1 MSESAARRLELRELG
16 DDQATLTAL
25 EAIEASQ
32 AHGLSASQLI
42 DVLND
47 DARCVLGAWWQACE
61 SSDCESLD
69 GETSTAE
76 LIGFVVLAHGPF
88 EAEIEA
94 ITVHAAQRGQGVGAR
109 LLAAAIA
116 QARDWQRDSGLE
128 RLLLEVRAS
137 NAAAAALY
145 AKAGFTRDGVR
156 KGYYPLVD
164 GGREDAW
171 LMSLP
176 LV

>member
-1 MSESAARRLELRELG
+1 MRGSVSRRLELRELA

-32 AHGLSASQLI
+32 AHGLSQSQLI

-47 DARCVLGAWWQACE
+47 DARCVLGARWQAGE
-61 SSDCESLD
+61 SP
-69 GETSTAE
+69 TAE
-76 LIGFVVLAHGPF
+76 LIGFVVLARGPF

-116 QARDWQRDSGLE
+116 RARDWQRDSGLE

-156 KGYYPLVD
+156 KGYYPLAE

-176 LV
+176 LT

>member
-1 MSESAARRLELRELG
+1 MSESAARRLELRELA
-16 DDQATLTAL
+16 DDQATLLAL

-32 AHGLSASQLI
+32 AHGLSQSQLI
-42 DVLND
+42 EVLND

-61 SSDCESLD
+61 SSG
-69 GETSTAE
+69 GEASTAE
-76 LIGFVVLAHGPF
+76 LIGFVVLARGPF

-156 KGYYPLVD
+156 KGYYPLAD

>member
-1 MSESAARRLELRELG
+1 MSESAAWRLELRELA

-32 AHGLSASQLI
+32 AHGLSQSQLV

-61 SSDCESLD
+61 SP
-69 GETSTAE
+69 TAE
-76 LIGFVVLAHGPF
+76 LIGFVVLARGPF

-156 KGYYPLVD
+156 KGYYPLAD

>member
-1 MSESAARRLELRELG
+1 MSESAARRLELHELA
-16 DDQATLTAL
+16 DDQATLLAL

-32 AHGLSASQLI
+32 AHGLSQSQLI

-61 SSDCESLD
+61 SSA
-69 GETSTAE
+69 AE
-76 LIGFVVLAHGPF
+76 LIGFVVLARGPF

-109 LLAAAIA
+109 LLAAAISR
-116 QARDWQRDSGLE
+116 ARDWQRDSGLE

-156 KGYYPLVD
+156 KGYYPLAD

>member
-1 MSESAARRLELRELG
+1 MSESAARRLELRELA

-32 AHGLSASQLI
+32 AHGLSQSQLV

-47 DARCVLGAWWQACE
+47 DARCVLGAWWQACV
-61 SSDCESLD
+61 SSDGESLD
-69 GETSTAE
+69 GESPLAE
-76 LIGFVVLAHGPF
+76 LIGFVVLARGPF

-94 ITVHAAQRGQGVGAR
+94 ITVHAAQRGQGVGVR
-109 LLAAAIA
+109 LLAGAIA

-156 KGYYPLVD
+156 KGYYPLAD

>member
-1 MSESAARRLELRELG
+1 MSESVSRRLELRELA

-32 AHGLSASQLI
+32 AHGLSQSQLI

-47 DARCVLGAWWQACE
+47 DARCVLGAWWQACDSPTCE
-61 SSDCESLD
+61 SSG

-76 LIGFVVLAHGPF
+76 LIGFVVLARGPF

-156 KGYYPLVD
+156 KGYYPLAD

>member
-1 MSESAARRLELRELG
+1 MSESADRRLELRELA

-25 EAIEASQ
+25 EDIEASQ
-32 AHGLSASQLI
+32 AHGLSQSQLV

-61 SSDCESLD
+61 SSTCESSG
-69 GETSTAE
+69 GEASTAE
-76 LIGFVVLAHGPF
+76 LIGFVVLARGPF

-156 KGYYPLVD
+156 KGYYPLAD

>member
-1 MSESAARRLELRELG
+1 MRGSVSRRLELRELA

-32 AHGLSASQLI
+32 AHGLSQSQLI

-47 DARCVLGAWWQACE
+47 DARCVLGARWQAGE
-61 SSDCESLD
+61 SP
-69 GETSTAE
+69 TAE
-76 LIGFVVLAHGPF
+76 LIGFVVLARGPF

-94 ITVHAAQRGQGVGAR
+94 ITVQRRAARAGR
-109 LLAAAIA
+109 RRTPLAAAIA
-116 QARDWQRDSGLE
+116 RARDWQRDSGLE

-156 KGYYPLVD
+156 KGYYPLAE

-176 LV
+176 LT

>member
-1 MSESAARRLELRELG
+1 MSGSVSRRVEVHELG
-16 DDQATLTAL
+16 DDPATLLAL
-25 EAIEASQ
+25 GNIEASQ
-32 AHGLSASQLI
+32 AHGLSQSQLA

-61 SSDCESLD
+61 SSDGESP
-69 GETSTAE
+69 SAE
-76 LIGFVVLAHGPF
+76 LIGFVVLARGPF

-94 ITVHAAQRGQGVGAR
+94 ITVHAAQRGQGIGAR

-116 QARDWQRDSGLE
+116 RAHDWQRESGLE

-137 NAAAAALY
+137 NAAAVALY
-145 AKAGFTRDGVR
+145 AQAGFIRDGVR
-156 KGYYPLVD
+156 KGYYPLAE

-176 LV
+176 LT

>member
-1 MSESAARRLELRELG
+1 MSGSVPRRLELRELA

-32 AHGLSASQLI
+32 AHGLSQSQLI

-47 DARCVLGAWWQACE
+47 DARCVLGARWQAGE
-61 SSDCESLD
+61 SP
-69 GETSTAE
+69 TAE
-76 LIGFVVLAHGPF
+76 LIGFVVLARGPF

-137 NAAAAALY
+137 NAAAATLY

-156 KGYYPLVD
+156 KGYYPLAE

-176 LV
+176 LT